1 MSWLIKMEQKLIK
14 FFHNKQQI
22 FTILI
27 ITSGL
32 YLLFNLFQ
40 IEILIAFFIFFISIY
55 ALLFFKWKIVR
66 EKGSLFSI

>member
-1 MSWLIKMEQKLIK
+1 MSWLIKMKQKLIK
-14 FFHNKQQI
+14 FLHNKQKI

-55 ALLFFKWKIVR
+55 ALLYFKWKII
-66 EKGSLFSI
+66 K